1 LTVTDRSHWPVRIF
15 KSFEEEE
22 RANREYDQSLTPD
35 ERFAIAF
42 ELVKQVH
49 GDLSRCPDVREYHRR
64 QNVGA

>member
-1 LTVTDRSHWPVRIF
+1 MADRSHWPVRIF

-22 RANREYDQSLTPD
+22 RANREYDQALTPN

-49 GDLSRCPDVREYHRR
+49 GDLSRCPDVREYHW
-64 QNVGA
+64 QTKIGF